1 MVGGECV
8 GGNLLGMIDGRKVD
22 GGNRFADR
30 TGFAG
35 IAGAG
40 NIHGYVE
47 QSRGSAKLSA
57 FGLLQQIRS
66 QVGQL
71 LTPIRDEFWD
81 QRHPLCPTCGQAVKG
96 EGNPLGLCTSCF
108 AAIPW
113 ITEVLCPVCGRGITC
128 PDCLRGYQRNYR
140 VNRSA
145 VQYNDAMREWL
156 ARFKYRGDQ
165 QLAPLFGRMLYHG
178 YRHLTDVLQRPVLDA
193 FDCLT
198 YVPVSSERLAE
209 RGFNQAEEMAVALS
223 RHVNLPIVPLLSR
236 VKATSK
242 QSQKSR
248 TARFLDM
255 HGAFALDAAGRPG
268 LEQAVAMRHA
278 RLAQQGKEPAAVV
291 PQILLIDDVYTTGS
305 TVDQC
310 AATLRGELPAAEI
323 CTLTWAR

>member
-1 MVGGECV
+1 MANGEYMGGSF
-8 GGNLLGMIDGRKVD
+8 LGMMDGCKVD
-22 GGNRFADR
+22 GVSRFADR

-40 NIHGYVE
+40 NIRRQIRQCRE
-47 QSRGSAKLSA
+47 SAEVSA

-71 LTPIRDEFWD
+71 LTPLRNEFWD
-81 QRHPLCPTCGQAVKG
+81 QQHPLCPTCGQAVKG

-113 ITEVLCPVCGRGITC
+113 ITEVLCPVCGRGIAC
-128 PDCLRGYQRNYR
+128 PDCLRGYQRHYR

-209 RGFNQAEEMAVALS
+209 RSFNQAEEMAVALS
-223 RHVNLPIVPLLSR
+223 RHVNLPIVPLLRR

-255 HGAFALDAAGRPG
+255 HGAFALDAAGWSG
-268 LEQAVAMRHA
+268 LEQAVAARHA
-278 RLAQQGKEPAAVV
+278 RLVQQGKESAAMV

-310 AATLRGELPAAEI
+310 AATLRGGLPAAEI